1 MQSAIDYMCSFY
13 YRINKLLNS
22 VAIESMDTTDKTQLS
37 KEEEDLKKA
46 KVKELIVQALQNLK
60 PTDTSVPELATMTL
74 EEKQAIFLKEEI
86 YLETIKNVPLAMG
99 KRLSKEQRKVLD
111 ISSDNFAYG
120 EIVI

>member
-1 MQSAIDYMCSFY
+1 
-13 YRINKLLNS
+13 
-22 VAIESMDTTDKTQLS
+22 MDTTDKTQLS
-37 KEEEDLKKA
+37 KEEEELKKA

>member
-1 MQSAIDYMCSFY
+1 
-13 YRINKLLNS
+13 
-22 VAIESMDTTDKTQLS
+22 MDTTVKTQLS
-37 KEEEDLKKA
+37 KEEEELKTA

>member
-1 MQSAIDYMCSFY
+1 
-13 YRINKLLNS
+13 
-22 VAIESMDTTDKTQLS
+22 MDTTDKTQLS